1 MSKKLLFVLL
11 AALVSSFVFSSVS
24 LAVDGEDDER
34 MEMKARMLTQNL
46 ATQYEKPPEVI
57 IEEIIT
63 SKRPKALL
71 PEGKTSI
78 KAINVIGA
86 TVIKDEKIQELV
98 APFRNRDLTGEEM
111 QQCADAITAAYEKES
126 YIASYAY
133 IIPEKL
139 SEGVLQIMVQEV
151 TIGDIE
157 IKGNRYFSNKVIEK
171 KLGIKKGEVFNKQKL
186 QLDIFRLN
194 RHPDRKVH
202 FLIKQG
208 KEPGTVD
215 VALLVKD
222 KWPFHTIFEVDNY
235 GSEYILRNRY
245 KTLLTSNN
253 LTGHDDSLT
262 FKYQR
267 TDAEAHELFDFDYY
281 IPLNNKWKLQLYYM
295 PKKVEDYYYSDN
307 EDLDFEKHARK
318 WYFNFYQTLIE
329 EPGCDLVS
337 AYGFVYKDILWK
349 QRGQYRAWDR
359 FRGLMWGIDY
369 IKRDKYG
376 TTVVMNDLE
385 IGIPGMLDGNDYEDE
400 ACSVTGAGGGYK
412 KNHLTVARRQNL
424 FAGIAMLN
432 KFHWQLSSHAQPGVN
447 VFSVGGFMGVIDMRG
462 YPRAQ
467 APGDRGY
474 SYTGGFSFPAYL
486 VPRSVPVPFSKAKLY
501 DSLKFFTFFDWA
513 TAVLKSPGVD
523 GDKSTTLASAG
534 WGFTFSLPENFSA
547 RFDMGWPLRDTQGKD
562 GDHVHMWF
570 RVTKGY

>member
-1 MSKKLLFVLL
+1 MSKKMLLVVLAL
-11 AALVSSFVFSSVS
+11 MIAAFVFSAPAWSN
-24 LAVDGEDDER
+24 DDER
-34 MEMKARMLTQNL
+34 EEQKAKMLTDAL
-46 ATQYEKPPEVI
+46 ATMYEKSPDVI

-63 SKRPKALL
+63 AKRPKAAL
-71 PEGKTSI
+71 PAEKKAI
-78 KAINVIGA
+78 KAINVVGA
-86 TVIKDEKIQELV
+86 TVIDAADIENIV
-98 APFRNRDLTGEEM
+98 APYRNQSLTGEQM
-111 QQCADAITAAYEKES
+111 QQCADAITALYEKKG

-133 IIPEKL
+133 IIPEKV
-139 SEGVLQIMVQEV
+139 SEGILQIMVQEI

-157 IKGNRYFSNKVIEK
+157 IKGNQYFSNRVIEK
-171 KLGIKKGEVFNKQKL
+171 KLGIRKGEVFNKKKIQV
-186 QLDIFRLN
+186 DIYRVN

-215 VALLVKD
+215 IALLVKD
-222 KWPFHTIFEVDNY
+222 KWPFHTVFEVDNY
-235 GSEYILRNRY
+235 GSEAILRKRY
-245 KTLLTSNN
+245 KTYVSYNN

-262 FKYQR
+262 VKYQR

-281 IPLNNKWKLQLYYM
+281 IPLNDKWKLQLYWM

-307 EDLDFEKHARK
+307 EWKDFEKHARK
-318 WYFNFYQTLIE
+318 WYFFFYQSLIE

-337 AYGFVYKDILWK
+337 SYGFVYKDIHWK
-349 QRGQYRAWDR
+349 QYDQFRAWDR
-359 FRGLMWGIDY
+359 FRALMWSLDY
-369 IKRDKYG
+369 IKKDKMG

-412 KNHLTVARRQNL
+412 KNMLTVARSQKL
-424 FAGIAMLN
+424 FAGIEMLN
-432 KFHWQLSSHAQPGVN
+432 KARWQLSSHAQPGVN
-447 VFSVGGFMGVIDMRG
+447 VFSVGGYMGVIDMRG

-474 SYTGGFSFPAYL
+474 AYTGGFSFPAYF
-486 VPRSVPVPFSKAKLY
+486 VPRSIPVPFSKAKLY

-513 TAVLKSPGVD
+513 TAILKNPGEG
-523 GDKSTTLASAG
+523 GDKSTTLSSAG
-534 WGFTFSLPENFSA
+534 WGLTFSLPENFSA
-547 RFDMGWPLRDTQGKD
+547 RLDMGWPLRETRGKD
-562 GDHVHMWF
+562 GDHCHIWF